1 MVLRQS
7 LKFILASYLLC
18 LAVVIGIFVLW
29 QMEKSAGREAEYIQW
44 LFLLPGVLLIMTMV
58 RHVQRRLTK
67 LTVLDDRLR
76 YEAGLFSKTTRT
88 MELSKVQ
95 DVRVD
100 QSLGQRIFGI
110 GDLSLETAGE
120 TSRIEIDMIDRPQAA
135 ADHILELSRAQRPR
149 SVPPGS
155 PPHEGL

>member
-29 QMEKSAGREAEYIQW
+29 QMEKSAGRQAEYIQW

-76 YEAGLFSKTTRT
+76 YEAGLLSKTTRT
-88 MELSKVQ
+88 MELAKVQ

-100 QSLGQRIFGI
+100 QSLMQRIFSL

-120 TSRIEIDMIDRPQAA
+120 TSRIEIEMIDNPQGA
-135 ADHILELSRAQRPR
+135 ADRILEMARAQRPQ
-149 SVPPGS
+149 SGPPGAP
-155 PPHEGL
+155 PPHGL

>member
-18 LAVVIGIFVLW
+18 LAVVIGIFILW
-29 QMEKSAGREAEYIQW
+29 QTEKSAGTPAEYVQW
-44 LFLLPGVLLIMTMV
+44 LFLLPGVLLIATMV
-58 RHVQRRLTK
+58 QHVQRRLTK
-67 LTVLDDRLR
+67 LTVLEDRLR
-76 YEAGLFSKTTRT
+76 YEAGFFSKTTRT

-100 QSLGQRIFGI
+100 QSFGQRILGI

-120 TSRIEIDMIDRPQAA
+120 TSRIEIDMIDNPQAA
-135 ADHILELSRAQRPR
+135 ADRILEMARAQRPH
-149 SVPPGS
+149 SGPPGVS
-155 PPHEGL
+155 PYEGL